1 MRVFLAIGE
10 RIEYLQEEGRKNKRI
25 IRSLV
30 EERVKK
36 ERLFFL
42 KVYLSSYLVFVT
54 LGV

>member
-10 RIEYLQEEGRKNKRI
+10 GREDLQEEGSKNKRI

-36 ERLFFL
+36 ERLFCL
-42 KVYLSSYLVFVT
+42 ILYLSSYLVFVT